1 MFYTS
6 KSSCNLCSALK
17 LISSLK
23 PFAAHNVRLS
33 KQKSQAEECLNRLV
47 KATWLEILVC
57 GEKALI

>member
-17 LISSLK
+17 LSLK

-47 KATWLEILVC
+47 KATWLQILVC